1 MKLIPFLLLLF
12 SLNGAFAQDLNTI
25 SDVKFQ
31 HESRVDELK
40 MPFSTFRADQQVQ
53 TGKSYVFELS
63 PNHLFSCFG
72 VGFTSSNNGIDPGLF
87 QISYRTKH
95 TGKRWS
101 EWMVSE
107 AEVHPDNTPTGKY
120 WTEALFTS
128 DATSQSSIQIR
139 ISVPVAVSEIQV
151 DMFDGNFK
159 GENDQSDDTKSQSN
173 SQTNE
178 LSSRASCP
186 QFPQIIT
193 RDQWCGGSAA
203 CAQVNSWYNPTY
215 INIGHIVIHHGAS
228 PNTYSDGQAVVR
240 SYYNY
245 HVNTLGWA
253 DIGYNYLIDKFGNF
267 YQGRHNPNLPTS
279 DVRAAHAGAANSSSI
294 GVNFLG
300 NLDVSIATPAQL
312 NKLYD
317 LLAWWFDYKAL
328 NPLGA
333 ANMQTQAYGVQYM
346 ERITCHRDINPTSCP
361 GNDMYARMASIR
373 QEVQSVI
380 DACNNVVADQIAPTT
395 EVSSTYEWRGYDF
408 WVDFNDTDNPGG
420 SGVEKQYY
428 QVLDYDGTEWRA
440 NSDNGF
446 FNDNFDVAIHP
457 DWTSQD
463 GSWSIS
469 NSTIQ
474 QSDQNVGNSNI
485 YAQLSQGINN
495 EYLYQWS
502 ANMDG
507 SGTNRRSGLHFF
519 VDSPT
524 LPNRG
529 NSYLAYFRADDNEVQ
544 LYKIEN
550 DVLNLVA
557 NVPYTINTNTWYDF
571 KVTFDPSSGELEAF
585 IDNDRV
591 ATYVDPSPFTS
602 GNYISLRNGNSQVYY
617 DNFKVRKDRDFQEKI
632 TVGPQATNDSRYE
645 SPTNTQDACR
655 INSIVKDVADNWST
669 QDAKHFYIDWTLPT
683 TAGSTANTWQ
693 TQDFTTT
700 FNDQDNVNGSQIQKS
715 FYQVIDFDGNYWG
728 ANSGNGFYSDNFDQ
742 GAIHPNWNV
751 VNGNWNVSNNHLEQ
765 TDENESNTNIYA
777 FLKQDLSNRYLYN
790 FQMKLN
796 GSGNNKRGGF
806 HYFCDDPTATNRGNS
821 YFVWFRQEL
830 QTLEFFSV
838 SNDTFTQEK
847 VIPIDFAENVWMDV
861 KIIYD
866 RTTGETFVYKDD
878 KLIGD
883 WKHTTPLT
891 TGNYIS
897 FRSGNSNMSI
907 NNLKVYRSRFPSVQ
921 VSLGSPSSDIRY
933 QNPDPSTFSAK
944 VKSIVQDTA
953 QNLSTIDYL
962 ELNIDWTPPTG
973 LANVFDGSGNDIDTF
988 YTSNQIIGNWNSAT
1002 DVNSDI
1008 SHYEM
1013 SIGTSPGDS
1022 NSVAWTNVGNVTGHT
1037 LTGLSLNGGT
1047 TYYVNIRAINNAG
1060 IFSNLISSDGQYL
1073 DTDASIGENEIFPF
1087 SVYPNPFNNHIQ
1099 IDFNQ
1104 NIKDVSLVLFNMN
1117 GQKIKNQ
1124 KLDQANELSYEL
1136 EVSSSLANG
1145 MYILEVRS
1153 ETDVWKVKL
1162 MKK

>member
-12 SLNGAFAQDLNTI
+12 SLGGAFAQNANTI

-40 MPFSTFRADQQVQ
+40 MPFSTFRTDQQIQ
-53 TGKSYVFELS
+53 SGQSYVFELS

-72 VGFTSSNNGIDPGLF
+72 VGFTSSNNGVDPGLF
-87 QISYRTKH
+87 QVSYRTKH
-95 TGKRWS
+95 TGQRWS

-107 AEVHPDNTPTGKY
+107 AEVHPDNTPTEKY

-128 DATSQSSIQIR
+128 DASSQSSIQIR
-139 ISVPVAVSEIQV
+139 ITVPVAVSEIQV

-159 GENDQSDDTKSQSN
+159 GGNELSDDTKNQSN
-173 SQTNE
+173 SQKNE
-178 LSSRASCP
+178 VSSRANCP
-186 QFPQIIT
+186 EFPQIIT

-228 PNTYSDGQAVVR
+228 PNTYTDGQAVVR

-253 DIGYNYLIDKFGNF
+253 DIGYNYLIDKYGNF

-300 NLDVSIATPAQL
+300 NLDVSIATTAQL

-328 NPLGA
+328 NPLGS

-346 ERITCHRDINPTSCP
+346 ERITCHRDINPTGCP
-361 GNDMYARMASIR
+361 GNDMYSRMANIR
-373 QEVQSVI
+373 QEVQNVI

-395 EVSSTYEWRGYDF
+395 QVSSTYKWRGHDF
-408 WVDFNDTDNPGG
+408 WADFDDTDNPGG
-420 SGVEKQYY
+420 SGVETQYY
-428 QVLDYDGTEWRA
+428 QVLDFDGTEWRA

-446 FNDNFDVAIHP
+446 FNDNFDTAIHP
-457 DWTSQD
+457 DWTAQD
-463 GSWSIS
+463 GSWSIN
-469 NSTIQ
+469 NSTIH
-474 QSDQNVGNSNI
+474 QSDEAVGNSNI
-485 YAQLSQGINN
+485 YARFSQVANN
-495 EYLYQWS
+495 QYLYQWS

-519 VDSPT
+519 VDDPA

-529 NSYLAYFRADDNEVQ
+529 NSYLAYFRADDNEVH
-544 LYKIEN
+544 LYKVEN
-550 DVLNLVA
+550 DVLNLVV
-557 NVPYTINTNTWYDF
+557 NVPYTINSNTWYDF
-571 KVTFDPSSGELEAF
+571 KVTFDPTSGEFEAF

-591 ATYVDPSPFTS
+591 ATYTDPSPHTS
-602 GNYISLRNGNSQVYY
+602 GSYISLRNGDSQVYY

-632 TVGPQATNDSRYE
+632 TVGPQTTNDSRYE
-645 SPTNTQDACR
+645 SPTNTEDACR

-669 QDAKHFYIDWTLPT
+669 QDAKQFYIDWTLPT

-693 TQDFTTT
+693 TQGFTTT

-715 FYQVIDFDGNYWG
+715 FYQVIDYNGTNWY

-742 GAIHPNWNV
+742 GAIHPNWNI
-751 VNGNWNVSNNHLEQ
+751 VNGSWNVSNNHLEQ
-765 TDENESNTNIYA
+765 TDESESNTNIYA

-790 FQMKLN
+790 FQMKLS

-806 HYFCDDPTATNRGNS
+806 HYFSDDPTAANRGNS

-830 QTLEFFSV
+830 QSLEFYSV

-847 VIPIDFAENVWMDV
+847 AIPIDFTENVWMDV

-921 VSLGSPSSDIRY
+921 VSLGTPSSDIRY
-933 QNPDPSTFSAK
+933 QNPDPSTISAK

-953 QNLSTIDYL
+953 QNLSTVDYL

-973 LANVFDGSGNDIDTF
+973 LADIYDGLGSDIDTF
-988 YTSNQIIGNWNSAT
+988 YTSNQIEGNWNSAI
-1002 DVNSDI
+1002 DVNSEI
-1008 SHYEM
+1008 SYYEI

-1022 NSVAWTNVGNVTGHT
+1022 NSVAWTNVGNVTSHS
-1037 LTGLSLNGGT
+1037 LTGLNLSGGT

-1060 IFSNLISSDGQYL
+1060 LTSNLISSDGQYL
-1073 DTDASIGENEIFPF
+1073 DTDASIEENDMLPF
-1087 SVYPNPFNNHIQ
+1087 SVYPNPFNSNIQ

-1104 NIKDVSLVLFNMN
+1104 NIKDVSLVLFNVN
-1117 GQKIKNQ
+1117 GQKIRNQ
-1124 KLDQANELSYEL
+1124 ELEQANKLSYNL

-1153 ETDVWKVKL
+1153 KTDVWKVKL
-1162 MKK
+1162 IKK